1 MPQLSLPRHAH
12 GSAGTGQPGQ
22 ANVLVPGIP
31 CIPERTVFLLPETLI
46 DPATLQAY
54 RETHYRMRAEAP
66 LTLRVGMASAALAAL
81 YKARRVQSCAFIMAC
96 NPLGQMLEDGAN
108 AERQQALAQEL
119 RRRSLKF
126 IKGIGQHPC
135 NDWPGE
141 PSFLVWDIS
150 LQASKALGRRHGQNA
165 IVWCASDAVP
175 QLVLLR

>member
-1 MPQLSLPRHAH
+1 MLPD
-12 GSAGTGQPGQ
+12 S
-22 ANVLVPGIP
+22 
-31 CIPERTVFLLPETLI
+31 LI
-46 DPATLQAY
+46 DPATRQAY
-54 RETHYRMRAEAP
+54 CETHYRIHADTP
-66 LTLRVGMASAALAAL
+66 VTLHVGVASADLAAL
-81 YKARRVQSCAFIMAC
+81 YKARGARCCAFITAC

-126 IKGIGQHPC
+126 TEGIGQHPC

-141 PSFLVWDIS
+141 PSFLVWDLS